1 MGFSANLQHL
11 RATRSMTQEQLAML
25 LGVSRQA
32 VSKWE
37 SDAAYPEMDKLLR
50 LCDIFECPLD
60 DLARG
65 DLTHRPDDPAL
76 SVAGVPASDIC
87 DYDRHM
93 RARAFVAATGVSCA
107 LLGLAGFCGAGGIAV
122 FGVQMRYLL
131 WPWAFLLA
139 GVLPACALLLSARNA
154 HRSFTRRHPFV
165 EDFYSGEEKARAR
178 RRTVAAWCAA
188 AVLAAAGIAV
198 CLFQTGPLQHL
209 YGGLASLNVALACAA
224 WIAVF
229 ASMMAARTD
238 VAAYNRRMERRSAW
252 EDIEEQRL
260 ALLARTGACAPD
272 ERAGSAKRTEYGGHA
287 AQGGADGALAPAPLS
302 EAFDKTGGE
311 RKPHPAGAAARSAP
325 AADPA
330 CTHALYRR
338 VSEQR
343 KAAAGIV
350 MALSAIA
357 AAVMLFALHSPNWLL
372 APIIGALVC
381 VIAWIAVPFV
391 ARNSR

>member
-37 SDAAYPEMDKLLR
+37 SDAAYPEMDKLVR

-65 DLTHRPDDPAL
+65 DLTHRPDEPAL

-93 RARAFVAATGVSCA
+93 RARALVAATGVSCA

-165 EDFYSGEEKARAR
+165 EDFYSDEEKARAR
-178 RRTVAAWCAA
+178 RRMAAAWCAA
-188 AVLAAAGIAV
+188 AALAAAGIAV

-224 WIAVF
+224 WIAVH

-238 VAAYNRRMERRSAW
+238 VAAYNRHMERRSAW

-260 ALLARTGACAPD
+260 ALLARAGGPAPD
-272 ERAGSAKRTEYGGHA
+272 GRADATGPAGCGGRTA
-287 AQGGADGALAPAPLS
+287 RGGADGAIAPAPLS
-302 EAFDKTGGE
+302 EAAGHAGSE
-311 RKPHPAGAAARSAP
+311 RGPLPAGTAVQNVP
-325 AADPA
+325 AADSA
-330 CTHALYRR
+330 CAHTLYRR

-357 AAVMLFALHSPNWLL
+357 AAVMLFALHSPNWPL
-372 APIIGALVC
+372 APIIGALAC
-381 VIAWIAVPFV
+381 VIAWIAMPFV
-391 ARNSR
+391 ARNRR